1 MALITDNKRY
11 SAFPSEVLNILSTKL
26 TVAEFNTFATAF
38 NNYANAKDTE
48 LANLKTD
55 INNLNQTIANNLAEI
70 NTLKS
75 VKADRAQSLLKD
87 ADGNYNAGS
96 LIRANFYTFFEDKN
110 TGIKRKSANEMAFI
124 VDGQE
129 IMIIDAT
136 GNIKLPKFSGNSGE
150 VLVFGIDGT
159 ITCNGIK
166 LKNDNGVLKFYE
178 GTTWVAII

>member
-1 MALITDNKRY
+1 MSVIGENIRY

-26 TVAEFNTFATAF
+26 TVAEFNAFSTAF
-38 NNYANAKDTE
+38 NNYANEKDAE
-48 LANLKTD
+48 LASLKTD

-96 LIRANFYTFFEDKN
+96 LMRANFYTFFEDKN

-129 IMIIDAT
+129 IMTIDAT

-150 VLVFGIDGT
+150 VLVFGADGT